1 MNVMESKVNADV
13 LTHHCGRQMWCGCG
27 ALLNACEALSV
38 DLYKDGKLLT
48 TLAIC
53 SKCYDAK
60 RGMMR
65 AAAKSRGQTLEVID
79 GRSLSSEGRMVE
91 WKGHAIIGEREPFH
105 MKMQKHIQLGRGFRK
120 VTTREKTYG
129 RSLVFDSGADMEPI
143 AQRQPWI
150 LHGNKKAWTISHRTN
165 GLKLCSS
172 TSVAGVIQRATAILS
187 AQTAEKLTK
196 AFRK

>member
-1 MNVMESKVNADV
+1 MNVMENKVNADV

-38 DLYKDGKLLT
+38 DISKDGKLLRT
-48 TLAIC
+48 FAVC
-53 SKCYDAK
+53 AKCHDSK

-65 AAAKSRGQTLEVID
+65 AAAKSRGQTLEIID
-79 GRSLSSEGRMVE
+79 GRSLSSEARMVE
-91 WKGHAIIGEREPFH
+91 WKGHAIIGEREPFL
-105 MKMQKHIQLGRGFRK
+105 MKMQRRNDNGRLI
-120 VTTREKTYG
+120 TSREKAYG
-129 RSLVFDSGADMEPI
+129 RPVVFDKTADMEPI

-187 AQTAEKLTK
+187 AQTEEKLTK

>member
-1 MNVMESKVNADV
+1 MNTMQNRVNANV
-13 LTHHCGRQMWCGCG
+13 LTHHCVRQMWCGCG

-38 DLYKDGKLLT
+38 DLYKDKQLLKT
-48 TLAIC
+48 TAIC

-60 RGMMR
+60 RGKMR
-65 AAAKSRGQTLEVID
+65 TTAKSKGQTLEIID

-91 WKGHAIIGEREPFH
+91 WKGHAIIGEREPFL
-105 MKMQKHIQLGRGFRK
+105 MKMQKRNDNGRLI
-120 VTTREKTYG
+120 TSREGAYG
-129 RSLVFDSGADMEPI
+129 RPVVFDKTADMEPI

-150 LHGNKKAWTISHRTN
+150 LHGNKKAWAISHRTN

-187 AQTAEKLTK
+187 AQTEEKLAK
-196 AFRK
+196 AFK